1 MNETGRRIE
10 FTDDFAFKP
19 TPQVTQVF
27 RKGQVAFVTTA
38 CAEKAIAKG
47 KARATDLPAPPAGI
61 AATIA
66 RTARKRA
73 PRKRTNGGD

>member
-1 MNETGRRIE
+1 MDGRRIR
-10 FTDDFAFKP
+10 FTEDFSFKP
-19 TPQVTQVF
+19 EPRVTQVF
-27 RKGQVAFVTTA
+27 KKGTVAFVTLA

-47 KARATDLPAPPAGI
+47 KAVATDLPAPPAGI

-73 PRKRTNGGD
+73 PRKRANAGNE